1 MEDGITFIG
10 LDVHVKAIRV
20 ASVGPDGVVM
30 DRGEVVNRPA
40 AVLAKLTRLAPAGSL
55 RVCYEAGPTGYS
67 LVRALLAAGI
77 ACIVVAP
84 SLIPIKV
91 TDRVKTDRRDAAK
104 LARLLRS
111 GDLQAIAIPS
121 PEQEALRDLARLRQT
136 AVRDLHR
143 QRQRLRKYF
152 SHHGIAEP
160 ATGSRWTK
168 GWWCWAKSVDVPH
181 AAAQIALDDLRRT
194 IDHHTERVDALTTA
208 LTATVTS
215 GQPDRVAQ
223 ALQVLHGIGPITAAS
238 IQAEVGDL
246 RRFQHPQQLFAYAG
260 LVPSEHSSGARQSRG
275 GITHTGN
282 AHVRYLIVE
291 AAWHYITPIK
301 PRTGNGP
308 KTEVERIAAH
318 ARKRLY
324 DRYWR
329 LVSRGKAKQEAIVA
343 IARELLGY
351 LWAVAQVVTPE
362 PQPLAA

>member
-1 MEDGITFIG
+1 MEDGITFVG

-30 DRGEVVNRPA
+30 DRGEVANRPA
-40 AVLAKLTRLAPAGSL
+40 AVLARLTHLAPVAAL

-67 LVRALLAAGI
+67 LVRALRAAGI
-77 ACIVVAP
+77 ACSVVAP
-84 SLIPIKV
+84 SLIPTKV

-111 GDLQAIAIPS
+111 GDLPAIAIPS
-121 PEQEALRDLARLRQT
+121 PEQEALRDLTRLRQT

-143 QRQRLRKYF
+143 QRQRLVKFF

-160 ATGSRWTK
+160 ALGTRWTQ
-168 GWWCWAKSVDVPH
+168 GWWRWATSVGVPI
-181 AAAQIALDDLRRT
+181 AAAQIALDDLRRS
-194 IDHHTERVDALTTA
+194 IAQHTERVDALTVAVTE
-208 LTATVTS
+208 TVTS
-215 GQPDRVAQ
+215 GHPDRMAQ

-238 IQAEVGDL
+238 VQAEVGDL
-246 RRFQHPQQLFAYAG
+246 RRFPHPQQLFAYAG

-291 AAWHYITPIK
+291 AAWHYITPLK
-301 PRTGNGP
+301 ARPGDGP
-308 KTEVERIAAH
+308 HTEVERIAAH
-318 ARKRLY
+318 ARKRLH
-324 DRYWR
+324 DRFWR

-351 LWAVAQVVTPE
+351 LWAVAQVVAPE
-362 PQPLAA
+362 PPPMIT